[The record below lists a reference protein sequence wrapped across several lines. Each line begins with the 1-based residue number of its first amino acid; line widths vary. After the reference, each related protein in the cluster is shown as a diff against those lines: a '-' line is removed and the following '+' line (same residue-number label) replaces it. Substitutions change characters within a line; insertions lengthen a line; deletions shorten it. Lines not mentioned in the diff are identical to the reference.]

1 MRYFF
6 MKKKLWIILASAV
19 LAVAAACG
27 IYLST
32 GYSAIEVSLPE
43 EVEVYSPQRGL
54 TVFAP
59 EEPAAG
65 FIFYPGGKVEAE
77 AYASL
82 LAECARG
89 GVLCVLAEMPFDLAV
104 LNVNAADGVRELFP
118 EIENWYIGGHSL
130 GGAMASTYI
139 GSHAEDFAGL
149 VLLGAYSTVDL
160 SGSELDVLLVY
171 GSEDKVMNREK
182 YDSGKANLPDSFT
195 ETVIEGGCHAY
206 FGMYGEQDGDGKP
219 TVTCEEQIY
228 ATADAIVDMINGTN
242 KEK

>member
-1 MRYFF
+1 

-130 GGAMASTYI
+130 GGAMAGAYLEK
-139 GSHAEDFAGL
+139 AEGYRGL
-149 VLLGAYSTVDL
+149 VLLGAYSTADL
-160 SGSELDVLLVY
+160 SRSSLEVLLIH
-171 GSEDKVMNREK
+171 GSNDGVMDREK
-182 YDSGKANLPDSFT
+182 YAQCLVNLPVGYS
-195 ETVIEGGCHAY
+195 EQIIPGGNHAG
-206 FGMYGEQDGDGKP
+206 FGRYGEQKGDGAAEISA
-219 TVTCEEQIY
+219 EEQI
-228 ATADAIVDMINGTN
+228 ALTAELICGFIM
-242 KEK
+242 E